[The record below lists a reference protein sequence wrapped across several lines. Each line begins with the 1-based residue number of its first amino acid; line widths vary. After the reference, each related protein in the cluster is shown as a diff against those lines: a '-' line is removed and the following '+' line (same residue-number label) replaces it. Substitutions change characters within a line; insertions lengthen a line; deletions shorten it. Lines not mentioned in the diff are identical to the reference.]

1 LIGYS
6 YHPEAIEE
14 ILEAARYYEGRSLGL
29 GKEFRAELD
38 ATIEILRYAPEA
50 AATVRGNLRRKPLPR
65 FPYSLIYAVEES
77 EIRIYAVPHRRRRP
91 EYWLGRIP
99 LEFRS

>member
-14 ILEAARYYEGRSLGL
+14 IVKAARGYERERPGL
-29 GKEFRAELD
+29 GREFRAELD
-38 ATIEILRYAPEA
+38 AAVEFLRRFPEA
-50 AATVRGNLRRKPLPR
+50 AAPVRGNLRRKRLQR
-65 FPYSLIYAVEES
+65 FPYALIYAFEDS

-91 EYWLGRIP
+91 EYWLGRIS
-99 LEFRS
+99 LRDR

>member
-14 ILEAARYYEGRSLGL
+14 LIEAVRHYEERSPGL
-29 GKEFRAELD
+29 GKELRAEVD
-38 ATIEILRYAPEA
+38 ATVDLLRHVPEA
-50 AATVRGNLRRKPLPR
+50 AAPIRGSLRRKPLKR
-65 FPYSLIYAVEES
+65 FPYSLIYAVEDS

-91 EYWLGRIP
+91 EYWLDRW
-99 LEFRS
+99 